1 MTILGPDEGDQLGH
15 AGAAGDF
22 DGDGSDDLLLGA
34 VSADGFDNGINIA
47 GEAYLILGGPS
58 PAATVDTLLG
68 EATLRIYG
76 GDAVDRLGRSVAVG
90 DLNGDGVSDLLIAA
104 TGGDV
109 ADGSQENAGE
119 VQVIFGRAGLQGVL
133 DLARHSTDLVVQG
146 MDAHDALGHNSFG
159 KPSLLAADADGD
171 VPADETPATEAEF
184 STDSDAESAEV
195 EAASSDEEAEPAAE
209 EDAETEPIRHEG
221 MDWYVLRVA
230 SNKEE
235 QVRTALERKVKIEA
249 LEHQIGQILVPTVKE
264 KRMRGRQARVYNRK
278 LYPGYVIVEM
288 ATEKDGSIPEDI
300 WFMIKETTGVGD
312 FIGSDG
318 KPIKMEEHEV
328 NAILAVA
335 LKSEEDVGLSGMRFE
350 KGDLAKVT
358 EGSFENFEGMI
369 DSVDES
375 RGMVTVLLTIFGRST
390 PVEVEYWQVEK
401 L

>member
-1 MTILGPDEGDQLGH
+1 VAVTDE
-15 AGAAGDF
+15 
-22 DGDGSDDLLLGA
+22 
-34 VSADGFDNGINIA
+34 
-47 GEAYLILGGPS
+47 
-58 PAATVDTLLG
+58 TVDITDQPEEVSEG
-68 EATLRIYG
+68 VAPSQADTAPEATPTPAPASAEQ
-76 GDAVDRLGRSVAVG
+76 DA
-90 DLNGDGVSDLLIAA
+90 
-104 TGGDV
+104 
-109 ADGSQENAGE
+109 
-119 VQVIFGRAGLQGVL
+119 
-133 DLARHSTDLVVQG
+133 
-146 MDAHDALGHNSFG
+146 
-159 KPSLLAADADGD
+159 PADA
-171 VPADETPATEAEF
+171 TPAVEAES

-195 EAASSDEEAEPAAE
+195 EAVPSEEQAEPAAE
-209 EDAETEPIRHEG
+209 EDAENKEIRHEG

-235 QVRTALERKVKIEA
+235 QVRTTLERKVKIEA

-264 KRMRGRQARVYNRK
+264 KRMRGRQARVFHRK

-288 ATEKDGSIPEDI
+288 ATEADGSIPEDI

-328 NAILAVA
+328 TAILAVA
-335 LKSEEDVGLSGMRFE
+335 LKSEEDVGLAGMSFK

-369 DSVDES
+369 DGVDER